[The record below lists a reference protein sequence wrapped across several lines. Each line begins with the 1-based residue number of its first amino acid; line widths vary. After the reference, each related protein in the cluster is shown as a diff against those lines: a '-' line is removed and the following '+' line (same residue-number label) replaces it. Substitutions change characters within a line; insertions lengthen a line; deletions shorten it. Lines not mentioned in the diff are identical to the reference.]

1 MQGSIKEDTGLT
13 LKTDDFADGT
23 AKVVQILLSTPT
35 SLNMNTEAYTLQ
47 VNANGKRIII
57 NGFSRAAVINGIH
70 TLRSLLVDGPT
81 LTHTTIN
88 DYPRLGY
95 RGLELDLASNFFGPS
110 TVKKVID
117 IMAFYKLNK
126 LVLILGADEG
136 WRLHMV
142 PEVPEL
148 TEVRY
153 DSIRDTIDQHLVNC
167 CSVPKKNTIFFTS
180 KETIANV

>member
-1 MQGSIKEDTGLT
+1 
-13 LKTDDFADGT
+13 
-23 AKVVQILLSTPT
+23 
-35 SLNMNTEAYTLQ
+35 MNTEAYTLQ